1 MRRSLLVVCTALTV
15 ACSADVP
22 EGRLRCATP
31 DDCPSE
37 WYCRPNGAIGELRC
51 YSTPTGADGGR
62 PLDAG
67 RPVDGGVDGGA
78 IDASLPDA
86 GPPPCDTSETPDEAT
101 GVFVLAG
108 AMGGDGSRSSPLG
121 TIAAALPIART
132 GRPHIYVGNGRYP
145 EALAL
150 DAPPSELVI
159 DGGWNVTGIWT
170 RDCETG
176 RAATLIAS
184 PDAVG
189 MRITDATGGVELRH
203 LTIETSPPGTPGAD
217 TAGGSRIALLV
228 RGANSAV
235 SLYDVHLRA
244 RDAEPGGPASDGS
257 PGALPACGGVGC
269 SDGGTGAGGARGPDA
284 VAGGAFDATGYTRAD
299 DEPGTIGAPGNNGVV
314 GGPAYQ
320 AATNCC
326 GLCNGGGGCS
336 TVCNAT
342 ADVPQGRCGCGG
354 QPGAPGLGGPSG
366 GASVGLL
373 VVGMDAVVT
382 SMWTFVE
389 SGNGGA
395 GATGGAPGEPSA
407 PTAGAMGMAECCTS
421 CRVESACPACSCYRE
436 SCTTHTSAAGTP
448 GGPAGSSGAGGGGA
462 GGPSYA
468 VVTVD
473 GSRYLGDAT
482 SSLAHLAGG
491 AGAGADNAGASAD
504 VYTP

>member
-1 MRRSLLVVCTALTV
+1 MRALLLILGTVLAV

-22 EGRLRCATP
+22 EGRLRCVTA
-31 DDCPSE
+31 DDCPSG
-37 WYCRPNGAIGELRC
+37 WFCRTNEAAAELRC
-51 YSTPTGADGGR
+51 YSTATGMDGG
-62 PLDAG
+62 PLDG
-67 RPVDGGVDGGA
+67 GGVDGGGF
-78 IDASLPDA
+78 DASLPDA
-86 GPPPCDTSETPDEAT
+86 GPPPCDDMEMPDEAT

-108 AMGGDGSRSSPLG
+108 ATGGDGSRTSPLG

-132 GRPHIYVGNGRYP
+132 GRPNIYVGNGRYP

-150 DAPPSELVI
+150 DAPPPGLVI

-176 RAATLIAS
+176 REATLIAS
-184 PDAVG
+184 PEAVG
-189 MRITDATGGVELRH
+189 MRITDATGGVTLRH
-203 LTIETSPPGTPGAD
+203 LTIETSPPGTPSAGA
-217 TAGGSRIALLV
+217 AGGSRIALLV
-228 RGANSAV
+228 AGANSAV

-244 RDAEPGGPASDGS
+244 RDGEPGGAAGE
-257 PGALPACGGVGC
+257 GAVGAMPACGGLSC
-269 SDGGTGAGGARGPDA
+269 SDGGGGGSGSRGPDA
-284 VAGGAFDATGYTRAD
+284 TPGGTFDATGFTQASG
-299 DEPGTIGAPGNNGVV
+299 EPGTMGSPGHDGAA
-314 GGPAYQ
+314 GGAAYR

-354 QPGAPGLGGPSG
+354 QPGEPGAGGPGG

-373 VVGMDAVVT
+373 VLGMDAVVS

-389 SGNGGA
+389 TGNGGA
-395 GATGGAPGEPSA
+395 GAPGGAPGDPSA
-407 PTAGAMGMAECCTS
+407 PTAGTMGMAECCTF

-436 SCTTHTSAAGTP
+436 MCMTHTSTAGTM
-448 GGPAGSSGAGGGGA
+448 GGPAGASGVGGGGA

-473 GSRYLGDAT
+473 GARYLGDAT
-482 SSLAHLAGG
+482 SALLHRAGG
-491 AGAGADNAGASAD
+491 AGGGADNAGASAD
-504 VYTP
+504 TYTP